1 MLFKIA
7 LIVYFLFF
15 NYVYLLKKKQRKFY
29 NFQIM
34 DTKNIKSLNDVKEK
48 LRYKKEAYCLLLNK
62 YKVSDILKNK
72 YVKFWLL
79 NIYKFPSVLI
89 YNDYKNLTED
99 RDGENILKCM
109 YNYFEKNKK
118 SEIFDKNSETVHE
131 KLIENYKDSDIA
143 LNNNIVQNSD
153 EDIFRL
159 VPLNNYFDKVV
170 NDLFK
175 TEENIHVG
183 NINNER
189 RDDDNDGNDND
200 NDGNDN
206 DNDGNDNDNNFLSEH
221 ESHLGLN
228 NVEINDDKKKNSI
241 KRKRNIYE
249 MDHIGEHD
257 ICGFNDENKYIDMEN
272 IYKKNKIDYAK
283 ELFNEIKKNNIKIK
297 VVTLNFGYENMN
309 TSEVLRHI
317 FPSINEIIHKFE
329 IIGHIAHLNFCN
341 KLEDCKKIIAEVILD
356 KNKSIKTVINK
367 KDILNNVHRTFN
379 IELLAGEK
387 NYITE
392 LKENNIKI
400 KVNYELMYWNSKLK
414 KERDRIYNI
423 VQNNSIILD
432 VFGGVGIFSL
442 LLSSKSCLCFSND
455 INTHAYDYMNINI
468 NVNKKKNILTYNLD
482 GRKFIEKMIELNIF
496 SINDSNILT
505 MYIDEQNKKNVS
517 MEIINSKDHALTAK
531 KLKENKNNNYRKKKQ
546 QIILEN
552 EKNNLTNYEHNT
564 TNYTL
569 EVDTK
574 NELNKNIQSENIQSE
589 KCNLDNNQKNVINST
604 NSDNDIYVN
613 TKQDPLCT
621 TKKEDINKNI
631 DNEKNQ
637 SKIEINL
644 NNYNDIHVLM
654 NLPQLALDFLDVF
667 KKIKK
672 KKENDKIRNIFIH
685 CYYFSNPESF
695 YEHAEKNIMSHF
707 KKLPKEM
714 KVTEIRKVAPNKLMY
729 VVEFNLKEL
738 LES

>member
-1 MLFKIA
+1 
-7 LIVYFLFF
+7 
-15 NYVYLLKKKQRKFY
+15 
-29 NFQIM
+29 M
-34 DTKNIKSLNDVKEK
+34 DTRNIKSLNDVKEK

-62 YKVSDILKNK
+62 YKVNDILKNK

-79 NIYKFPSVLI
+79 NIYKFPSVLV

-99 RDGENILKCM
+99 RDGENILKHM
-109 YNYFEKNKK
+109 YRYFEKKK
-118 SEIFDKNSETVHE
+118 SEIFDKNSETVHV
-131 KLIENYKDSDIA
+131 KLINSYEDFDIS
-143 LNNNIVQNSD
+143 LNNNIVENSD

-159 VPLNNYFDKVV
+159 VPLNNYFDKAV

-175 TEENIHVG
+175 TEENIYVG
-183 NINNER
+183 NTNNENK
-189 RDDDNDGNDND
+189 DKG
-200 NDGNDN
+200 
-206 DNDGNDNDNNFLSEH
+206 FQSEH
-221 ESHLGLN
+221 ESPSGLN
-228 NVEINDDKKKNSI
+228 NIEINDDKKKNSI

-249 MDHIGEHD
+249 MDNIDEHN

-272 IYKKNKIDYAK
+272 IYKKNKLEYAE

-297 VVTLNFGYENMN
+297 VVTLDFGYENMN

-414 KERDRIYNI
+414 KERDRIYNS

-442 LLSSKSCLCFSND
+442 LLSTKSCLCFSND

-468 NVNKKKNILTYNLD
+468 NINKKKNILTYNLD
-482 GRKFIEKMIELNIF
+482 GRKFIEKMIDLDIF
-496 SINDSNILT
+496 SIKDSNILT
-505 MYIDEQNKKNVS
+505 MYIDEQNKKNIS
-517 MEIINSKDHALTAK
+517 MEIINSKDHALTEK

-552 EKNNLTNYEHNT
+552 EKNNLTNYEQNA

-569 EVDTK
+569 EEDTK
-574 NELNKNIQSENIQSE
+574 NGQLNKNIQNE
-589 KCNLDNNQKNVINST
+589 KCNVNNNGQIVINNS
-604 NSDNDIYVN
+604 NSDNDIYSN
-613 TKQDPLCT
+613 TKKDSLCT
-621 TKKEDINKNI
+621 NKKEDINKNTNNQENQLKI
-631 DNEKNQ
+631 D
-637 SKIEINL
+637 INL
-644 NNYNDIHVLM
+644 SNYNDIHVLM
-654 NLPQLALDFLDVF
+654 NLPQLALDFLDIF

-672 KKENDKIRNIFIH
+672 KKKNDKIRNIFIH

-714 KVTEIRKVAPNKLMY
+714 KVIEIRKVAPNKLMY

-738 LES
+738 LEP

>member
-1 MLFKIA
+1 
-7 LIVYFLFF
+7 
-15 NYVYLLKKKQRKFY
+15 
-29 NFQIM
+29 M

>member
-1 MLFKIA
+1 
-7 LIVYFLFF
+7 
-15 NYVYLLKKKQRKFY
+15 
-29 NFQIM
+29 
-34 DTKNIKSLNDVKEK
+34 
-48 LRYKKEAYCLLLNK
+48 
-62 YKVSDILKNK
+62 
-72 YVKFWLL
+72 
-79 NIYKFPSVLI
+79 
-89 YNDYKNLTED
+89 
-99 RDGENILKCM
+99 
-109 YNYFEKNKK
+109 
-118 SEIFDKNSETVHE
+118 
-131 KLIENYKDSDIA
+131 
-143 LNNNIVQNSD
+143 
-153 EDIFRL
+153 
-159 VPLNNYFDKVV
+159 
-170 NDLFK
+170 
-175 TEENIHVG
+175 
-183 NINNER
+183 
-189 RDDDNDGNDND
+189 
-200 NDGNDN
+200 
-206 DNDGNDNDNNFLSEH
+206 
-221 ESHLGLN
+221 
-228 NVEINDDKKKNSI
+228 
-241 KRKRNIYE
+241 
-249 MDHIGEHD
+249 
-257 ICGFNDENKYIDMEN
+257 
-272 IYKKNKIDYAK
+272 
-283 ELFNEIKKNNIKIK
+283 LFNEIKKNNIKIK

>member
-1 MLFKIA
+1 
-7 LIVYFLFF
+7 
-15 NYVYLLKKKQRKFY
+15 
-29 NFQIM
+29 M

-159 VPLNNYFDKVV
+159 VPLNNYFDKIV

-189 RDDDNDGNDND
+189 KDDDNERRDDDNERKDDD

-505 MYIDEQNKKNVS
+505 MYIDEQNKKNIS

-574 NELNKNIQSENIQSE
+574 NELNKNIQNENIQSENIQSE

-613 TKQDPLCT
+613 TKQDLLCT
-621 TKKEDINKNI
+621 TKKEDINKNMN
-631 DNEKNQ
+631 NEKNQ

-672 KKENDKIRNIFIH
+672 KKENEKIRNIFIH